1 MREETVSVLVTLY
14 NHENYI
20 RETLESA
27 LAQTRPPY
35 EIVVI
40 DDRSTD
46 GSVAAARRIDHPSVR
61 IIESPFN
68 LGGPTTVRGLLE
80 CKSKHVAILNSDDRW
95 EPQKLEQQMEHLRSH
110 PNCGVV
116 FTGVVLID
124 EDGTRWRAEDQPLS
138 QVFRTINRSRTA
150 WLRDFFDRG
159 NSLCASSA
167 VVRRECFAR
176 LGPLDGRFI
185 QLQDFEMW
193 TRIAAA
199 GYDIHIIEEP
209 LTFYRVA
216 RKGTNLS
223 TNSAPVR
230 ARQAYEF
237 VILLR
242 NYWKIQTTAELH
254 EVFPED
260 DSLRDVDDRLVK
272 FCLAQIAAQSPHPHH
287 RQFAV
292 DTMFDVAGE
301 CQMMAL
307 AAERFGFTH
316 AHYRDFMAQN
326 PLGTGM
332 EPGIARKL
340 KGLVA
345 SRIPHGL
352 LERLKRARDRF
363 CDEPPR

>member
-1 MREETVSVLVTLY
+1 MRDETVSVLITLY

-20 RETLESA
+20 RDALESA
-27 LAQTRPPY
+27 VAQTLPPY
-35 EIVVI
+35 EIVVV
-40 DDRSTD
+40 DDHSSD

-61 IIESPFN
+61 IIECPYN

-80 CKSKHVAILNSDDRW
+80 CKGNHVAILNSDDRW
-95 EPQKLEQQMEHLRSH
+95 EPTKLERQMRHLRSH
-110 PNCGVV
+110 PGCGVV

-124 EDGTRWRAEDQPLS
+124 EEGTRWRAEDHPLS
-138 QVFRTINRSRTA
+138 RVFHTVNRSRTA

-167 VVRRECFAR
+167 VVRSECFAR

-193 TRIAAA
+193 TRIAAS
-199 GYDIHIIEEP
+199 GYDIHIVEEP

-223 TNSAPVR
+223 ANTAPVR

-242 NYWKIQTTAELH
+242 NYWRIQSTGELH
-254 EVFPED
+254 QIFPED
-260 DSLRDVDDRLVK
+260 DSLRDADDQLAK
-272 FCLAQIAAQSPHPHH
+272 FCLARIAAQSPHPHH

-292 DTMFDVAGE
+292 DTMFEVASDFRT
-301 CQMMAL
+301 MTL

-326 PLGTGM
+326 PFGISV
-332 EPGIARKL
+332 EPGVARKV
-340 KGLVA
+340 KGLMA

-352 LERLKRARDRF
+352 LERLKRARTGS
-363 CDEPPR
+363 